1 MSFSFE
7 NVTPDTAADETD
19 TVEPV
24 VRRRGRPPGSKNKPK
39 EAGETNATSRDTDTV
54 EAPRKRKRKPK
65 QADIDFMAQRLIGL
79 HSMLASF
86 TGTPEFQLSDIEA
99 KMLAESGLQVQ
110 REFDIEVGGKWAVL
124 ATFVGVAGVVYVPRF
139 KAMKDRAKQRRA
151 SAQTHKEAPPYPTQ
165 EQPPGVTING
175 TAEYVQ

>member
-7 NVTPDTAADETD
+7 NVTPETNDDEPEIA
-19 TVEPV
+19 EPV
-24 VRRRGRPPGSKNKPK
+24 ARRRGRPPGSKNKPR
-39 EAGETNATSRDTDTV
+39 EASDTNPNDPSTV

-65 QADIDFMAQRLIGL
+65 PADIEFMAQRLMGL
-79 HSMLASF
+79 HAMLAGF

-124 ATFVGVAGVVYVPRF
+124 ATFVGVCGVVYVPRF
-139 KAMKDRAKQRRA
+139 KAMKDRATQRKAHAKA
-151 SAQTHKEAPPYPTQ
+151 SQAQPHAYPTQ